1 LPVEAAG
8 TAVDVGVADAVVLG
22 VPAAELLVG
31 AALAGGEGAAV
42 VVLLGAGALVVR
54 LAVAGAGAVVVG
66 AGRTL
71 RTCSMAGCAAGVA
84 SGVVSSGVTRPVPTS
99 AAASP
104 DVHSSR
110 LPRPGR
116 CRPEVLGGAVVMT
129 GMHAK

>member
-1 LPVEAAG
+1 MGAA
-8 TAVDVGVADAVVLG
+8 VVVVLG
-22 VPAAELLVG
+22 VPAVELLVG
-31 AALAGGEGAAV
+31 AVVAGVEGAAV
-42 VVLLGAGALVVR
+42 VVGAAVVAVLGAGALVVR

-116 CRPEVLGGAVVMT
+116 CWPEVLGGAVVMT